1 MDYKMKKSTEFQKA
15 MHIHGI
21 LNCLSLDEELVG
33 RCLAEG
39 AHPTLQQGFM
49 RLVKGFV
56 EAEAEKPF
64 FDDRNEATV
73 KLAKE
78 LNKVSSLHNGLPLI

>member
-1 MDYKMKKSTEFQKA
+1 MDYKMKKSEEKA
-15 MHIHGI
+15 MQIEDI
-21 LNCLSLDEELVG
+21 INCMCIDEELIG

>member
-1 MDYKMKKSTEFQKA
+1 MDYKMKKSEEKKA
-15 MHIHGI
+15 MQIEDI
-21 LNCLSLDEELVG
+21 LNCMCLDEELIG

-39 AHPTLQQGFM
+39 HPTLQQGFM
-49 RLVKGFV
+49 RLVKGFI
-56 EAEAEKPF
+56 EAEASKPY
-64 FDDRNEATV
+64 FDARNEATV

>member
-1 MDYKMKKSTEFQKA
+1 MDYKMKKSEEYKKA
-15 MHIHGI
+15 MQIGDI
-21 LNCLSLDEELVG
+21 LNCMCLDEELIG
-33 RCLAEG
+33 GCLAE

-56 EAEAEKPF
+56 EAEAKKPF

>member
-1 MDYKMKKSTEFQKA
+1 MY
-15 MHIHGI
+15 
-21 LNCLSLDEELVG
+21 
-33 RCLAEG
+33 
-39 AHPTLQQGFM
+39 
-49 RLVKGFV
+49 KGFV